1 MKQLYTR
8 EHKTKLYNIIQYNTI
23 QFIQYN
29 IKHYNTIQYN
39 TIQYNTKQTCVENC
53 IKTTFVRRNMKRNE
67 EVEEQRNEKCVTERK
82 GKSDKYKIHKKNIM
96 E

>member
-1 MKQLYTR
+1 
-8 EHKTKLYNIIQYNTI
+8 
-23 QFIQYN
+23 
-29 IKHYNTIQYN
+29 
-39 TIQYNTKQTCVENC
+39 
-53 IKTTFVRRNMKRNE
+53 MKRNE